1 MVSERERVAFTQVL
15 NILNNI
21 EKEYYDKIPSD
32 TIKMLENNKV
42 EYYQYYNEKG
52 QTKLS
57 DLAKQILCYLNLEY
71 WSSPDEKKELITIYE
86 KNEKEASEKYD
97 IDKIFY
103 NRKNNNS
110 LETNNTDE
118 QNGKNELIEYKENWF
133 KKFLNMLFHRK

>member
-32 TIKMLENNKV
+32 TIQMLENNKI
-42 EYYQYYNEKG
+42 EYYQYYDEKG

-71 WSSPDEKKELITIYE
+71 WCSQDEKKELKNIYE
-86 KNEKEASEKYD
+86 DNDIKASEKYS
-97 IDKIFY
+97 IDNIF
-103 NRKNNNS
+103 NIKKETINNAVNYVDDD
-110 LETNNTDE
+110 T
-118 QNGKNELIEYKENWF
+118 KKELIEYKENWIRRLL
-133 KKFLNMLFHRK
+133 KRIIGK